1 MRRRWRGVSR
11 AKMMLQFGTMRILN
25 ADQMRE
31 ADRRTIQ
38 DIGIASLVL
47 MENAGRQVV
56 AAVESLYPDLAERSI
71 AIVCGKGNNGGD
83 GFVVARTL
91 QQRGFDVSVFVIGRL
106 SEVKGD
112 ARINL
117 DILGNIGQTVV
128 EVADETAW
136 ELHGAEIAGHDLII
150 DAMFGTGLSAP
161 LTGFYETVVADINEA
176 GVPIVS
182 IDIPSG
188 MSADTADL
196 IGDAIEATVTVT
208 LGAPKVPL
216 VLPPAE
222 AKSGEVVIAD
232 IGIPA
237 DVIEQLEGPRLELL
251 TREQMRPLI
260 QPRAA
265 DAHKGDFG
273 RVLVVAGSMGKAGAA
288 VLCAQGAMRAGA
300 GLVTVASPQSCQA
313 TIAAH
318 AAEYMTEGLD
328 ETPEGTVHFSAA
340 DTVLG
345 IDADVI
351 VAGPGLGRGEG
362 VTTFVRELLDKCEG
376 PLVLDADALNAFAD
390 EPALLVG
397 REGRDLIITPH
408 PGEMARLVGCTVED
422 LQVDRIGIATDFAK
436 RHKLYLVLKGYRT
449 IIVTPDE
456 KVFINPTGCP
466 GMATGGTGDVLAG
479 MIGAWLAQLLDAEAA
494 CKLAVYLHGSAG
506 ELADADNGEVSMT
519 AGDLVDHI
527 GDAILEVTARRRV
540 AVSKATA
547 D

>member
-1 MRRRWRGVSR
+1 
-11 AKMMLQFGTMRILN
+11 MRILN
-25 ADQMRE
+25 AEQMRE
-31 ADRRTIQ
+31 ADRRTIK

-56 AAVESLYPDLAERSI
+56 AAIEALYPDLGERRV

-91 QQRGFDVSVFVIGRL
+91 QQRGVDVSVFVIGKVT
-106 SEVKGD
+106 EIKGD

-117 DILGNIGQTVV
+117 EILGRIGQNVV

-136 ELHGAEIAGHDLII
+136 ELHGAEITGHDLII
-150 DAMFGTGLSAP
+150 DAMFGIGLSAP
-161 LTGFYETVVADINEA
+161 LTGFYETVVADLNEG

-182 IDIPSG
+182 IDMPSG
-188 MSADTADL
+188 MSADTSDL
-196 IGDAIEATVTVT
+196 IGDAIDATVTVT
-208 LGAPKVPL
+208 LGAPKLPL

-222 AKSGEVVIAD
+222 SKSGEVVVAD

-237 DVIEQLEGPRLELL
+237 DVFDQLEGPRIELL

-260 QPRAA
+260 PARAV

-273 RVLVVAGSMGKAGAA
+273 RVVVVAGSVGKTGAA
-288 VLCAQGAMRAGA
+288 VLCAQGAMRSGA
-300 GLVTVASPQSCQA
+300 GLVTVASPRSCQP

-318 AAEYMTEGLD
+318 AVEYMTEGLD
-328 ETPEGTVHFSAA
+328 ETPDGTVHFSAVA
-340 DTVLG
+340 AVLG

-351 VAGPGLGRGEG
+351 VVGPGLGRGEG
-362 VTTFVRELLDKCEG
+362 VTTFVRELLDKYDG

-390 EPALLVG
+390 EPSLLVG

-408 PGEMARLVGCTVED
+408 PGEMARLVGCSVDD
-422 LQVDRIGIATDFAK
+422 LQADRIGLATDFAK
-436 RHKLYLVLKGYRT
+436 RHKLYVVLKGYRT
-449 IIVTPDE
+449 LIVTPDE
-456 KVFINPTGCP
+456 KVFVNPTGCA

-479 MIGAWLAQLLDAEAA
+479 MLAAWLAQLLDAEAA
-494 CKLAVYLHGSAG
+494 CRLAVYLHGSAG

-519 AGDLVDHI
+519 ASDLVDHI
-527 GDAILEVTARRRV
+527 SDAILGLTARRRV
-540 AVSKATA
+540 ATKSE
-547 D
+547 

>member
-1 MRRRWRGVSR
+1 
-11 AKMMLQFGTMRILN
+11 MRILN
-25 ADQMRE
+25 TEQMRE

-56 AAVESLYPDLAERSI
+56 AAIESLYPDLGERSV

-91 QQRGFDVSVFVIGRL
+91 QQRGVEVSVFVIGKVA
-106 SEVKGD
+106 EIKGD
-112 ARINL
+112 ARVNL
-117 DILGNIGQTVV
+117 DILGRIGQTVV

-136 ELHGAEIAGHDLII
+136 ELHGNEITAHDLII

-161 LTGFYETVVADINEA
+161 LTGFYETVVADLNEA

-182 IDIPSG
+182 IDMPSG
-188 MSADTADL
+188 MSADTSDL
-196 IGDAIEATVTVT
+196 IGDAIDATVTVT
-208 LGAPKVPL
+208 LGAPKLPL
-216 VLPPAE
+216 MLPPAE
-222 AKSGEVVIAD
+222 SKSGEVVIAD

-237 DVIEQLEGPRLELL
+237 DVFDQLEGPHIELL
-251 TREQMRPLI
+251 TREQMRSLI
-260 QPRAA
+260 PARAV

-273 RVLVVAGSMGKAGAA
+273 RVVVVAGSVGKVGAA
-288 VLCAQGAMRAGA
+288 VLCARGAMRAGA
-300 GLVTVASPQSCQA
+300 GLVTVASPRSCQPI
-313 TIAAH
+313 IAAH

-328 ETPEGTVHFSAA
+328 ETPGGTVDFAA
-340 DTVLG
+340 AAAVLG

-362 VTTFVRELLDKCEG
+362 VTTFVRELLDKYDG

-390 EPALLVG
+390 EPSLLVG

-408 PGEMARLVGCTVED
+408 PGEMARLVGCSVDD
-422 LQVDRIGIATDFAK
+422 LQADRIGIATDFAK
-436 RHKLYLVLKGYRT
+436 RHQLYVVLKGYRT
-449 IIVTPDE
+449 LVVTPE
-456 KVFINPTGCP
+456 AKVFVNPTGCP

-479 MIGAWLAQLLDAEAA
+479 MLAAWLAQLLDAEAA
-494 CKLAVYLHGSAG
+494 CRLAVYLHGSAG
-506 ELADADNGEVSMT
+506 ELADADHGEVSMT

-527 GDAILEVTARRRV
+527 SDAILELTARRR
-540 AVSKATA
+540 AATKAA